1 MKDRI
6 PTLIYPARTAATVC
20 VVIASLASGC
30 ATAPTPVAA
39 PAAQIEVQQETG
51 FTITED
57 VPVDETVRAEYD
69 TALRYL
75 EQGYLEEGV
84 TLLEAIVEA
93 APDLAAP
100 SVDLGI
106 ALHTEGRLEDAEA
119 SFKRALVT
127 IPSHPIALNE
137 LGIIYRKTG
146 RFDAARQS
154 YEAALAVYPGYHYA
168 RRNLAILCDLYLAD
182 LACALENYQAYMA
195 TVPSDDEAEMWIA
208 DLRLRMDTGEE

>member
-1 MKDRI
+1 MKDRR
-6 PTLIYPARTAATVC
+6 PELTDPKWTAATVC
-20 VVIASLASGC
+20 VVIAALASGC
-30 ATAPTPVAA
+30 ATAPTPVKA

-57 VPVDETVRAEYD
+57 VPVDEAIRAEYD

-84 TLLEAIVEA
+84 TALEAIVEA
-93 APDLAAP
+93 VPGLAAP
-100 SVDLGI
+100 NVDLGI
-106 ALHTEGRLEDAEA
+106 ALHQAGRLDAAET
-119 SFKRALVT
+119 SLQQALVT
-127 IPSHPIALNE
+127 MPTHPIALNE

-182 LACALENYQAYMA
+182 LVCALENYQAYMA